1 MVVLFFPISLCSAK
15 PPTATHQPELLFRV
29 LISSSDDDSL
39 VFPVHPIYCSSFPA
53 LATVRPQ
60 RWMCREKSI
69 PNPATKELPKI
80 LPSSEHDIISL
91 DKKRELC
98 EEGRG
103 NGQRG
108 IEVGRDDQERET
120 NSEVSYFDQMSC
132 IIFSGPWKYSFLFQK
147 HMFLPISLPF
157 VWNLIKD

>member
-108 IEVGRDDQERET
+108 IELLSFRAMDTAAGHRK
-120 NSEVSYFDQMSC
+120 SELHG
-132 IIFSGPWKYSFLFQK
+132 FSANQ
-147 HMFLPISLPF
+147 LPPAVLLSNTIHEGG
-157 VWNLIKD
+157 